1 LDPNTEKHFMR
12 QIITKLALAGFI
24 GLTGLG
30 ATVAP
35 AVAETL
41 TFGIHSGGVVDVQY
55 RDRDGYRYERD
66 GYGDERDRGRD
77 RRHRP
82 DRGDG
87 WGRERRGRCAPWL
100 AVDKARDYGLRRA
113 YVADVSWRRVVV
125 EGRRHGDYR
134 RIVFA
139 NARGCPVIGR

>member
-1 LDPNTEKHFMR
+1 MR
-12 QIITKLALAGFI
+12 RILTKLALAGFI

-30 ATVAP
+30 ATVVP
-35 AVAETL
+35 AAAETL

-55 RDRDGYRYERD
+55 REGYR
-66 GYGDERDRGRD
+66 DERDWGWD

-82 DRGDG
+82 DWGDG

>member
-1 LDPNTEKHFMR
+1 MR
-12 QIITKLALAGFI
+12 QIFTRLALAGFI

-35 AVAETL
+35 AAADTL
-41 TFGIHSGGVVDVQY
+41 TFGIHSGGVVDVHY
-55 RDRDGYRYERD
+55 RDRD
-66 GYGDERDRGRD
+66 GYGDERDWERDWDRD

-82 DRGDG
+82 G
-87 WGRERRGRCAPWL
+87 WGHGWGHERRGRCAPWL
-100 AVDKARDYGLRRA
+100 AVDKARYFGLRRA

>member
-1 LDPNTEKHFMR
+1 MR
-12 QIITKLALAGFI
+12 RILTKLALAGFI
-24 GLTGLG
+24 GLTGLS
-30 ATVAP
+30 ATVVP
-35 AVAETL
+35 AAADTL

-55 RDRDGYRYERD
+55 RDRDGY
-66 GYGDERDRGRD
+66 GDERDWGRD

-139 NARGCPVIGR
+139 NAHGCPVIGR

>member
-1 LDPNTEKHFMR
+1 MR

-35 AVAETL
+35 AAADTL
-41 TFGIHSGGVVDVQY
+41 TFGIHSGGAVDVQY
-55 RDRDGYRYERD
+55 RDRDGYGD
-66 GYGDERDRGRD
+66 GYGDERDWGRD

-82 DRGDG
+82 DWGDG

-113 YVADVSWRRVVV
+113 YVADVSRRRVVV

>member
-1 LDPNTEKHFMR
+1 MR
-12 QIITKLALAGFI
+12 QIITRLALAGFI

-30 ATVAP
+30 ATVTP
-35 AVAETL
+35 AAADTL
-41 TFGIHSGGVVDVQY
+41 TFGIHSGGAVDVQY
-55 RDRDGYRYERD
+55 RDRDRD
-66 GYGDERDRGRD
+66 RYGDERDWRWDRRD
-77 RRHRP
+77 RS

-113 YVADVSWRRVVV
+113 YVADVSRRRVVV

>member
-1 LDPNTEKHFMR
+1 MR
-12 QIITKLALAGFI
+12 QIFTKLALAGFI

-35 AVAETL
+35 AAADTL

-55 RDRDGYRYERD
+55 RDRG
-66 GYGDERDRGRD
+66 GYGDERDWGRD
-77 RRHRP
+77 RRGP

-100 AVDKARDYGLRRA
+100 AVDKARNYGLRRA
-113 YVADVSWRRVVV
+113 HVANVSHRRVVV
-125 EGRRHGDYR
+125 EGRRHGDHR

>member
-1 LDPNTEKHFMR
+1 MR
-12 QIITKLALAGFI
+12 QIFTRLALAGFI

-55 RDRDGYRYERD
+55 RDRDGYGDERD
-66 GYGDERDRGRD
+66 GYGDERDWGRD